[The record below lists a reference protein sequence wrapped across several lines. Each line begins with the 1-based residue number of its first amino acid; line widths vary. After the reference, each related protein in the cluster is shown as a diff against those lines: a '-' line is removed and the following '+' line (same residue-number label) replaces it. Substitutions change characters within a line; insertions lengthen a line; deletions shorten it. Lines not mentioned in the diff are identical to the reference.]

1 MTVTCPGCMMNYYY
15 DFIHPETEGHNCP
28 YCKTQRPQVLILE
41 SYRWNGANKPLNPPC
56 WRYIREIPLT
66 FELTIPRRVFS
77 DFEMVGS
84 DSAEVDLSILDK
96 EILIK
101 KTDLSKIVL
110 SVAADN
116 HLQSEF
122 KKVYSQLKM
131 DRKTSEV
138 QFWMYAH
145 LNSPRLVLCSISGGG
160 K

>member
-116 HLQSEF
+116 NLQSEF
-122 KKVYSQLKM
+122 QKVYSQLKM
-131 DRKTSEV
+131 DRKTSKV